1 MIGRKNRTTRTLL
14 SLVGVSLM
22 GVALVTASNA
32 QTEEEQRPQ
41 PPTQCPDDSNVSILC
56 RLKGTL
62 VKKWVCETSRGRG
75 VSGDLDEAVRRACK
89 N

>member
-1 MIGRKNRTTRTLL
+1 VISRKNRTNGTAL
-14 SLVGVSLM
+14 SLFSVSLI

-32 QTEEEQRPQ
+32 QTPRSPEH
-41 PPTQCPDDSNVSILC
+41 CPGDTTVSIHC

-75 VSGDLDEAVRRACK
+75 VSSDLDEAVRRACEERR
-89 N
+89 